1 MYHESSIWNHSLRF
15 AVIQPN
21 PANDCDLLG
30 KASHIKHGFKAGSAI
45 LKNYPYLII
54 SSCSNTSQQI
64 LFFGPP
70 VMQKW
75 MMPWNLSK
83 TCWIGNSQWLSNITF
98 VAVVSASSVWTE
110 ARTKQLFGAG
120 VEHVLMRDSLSNEI
134 RKIFNDQLCHKL
146 SNIILVCSNPKL
158 LKTRRKG
165 GKMVGTCKT
174 HSQPLPVPP
183 LIATSWP
190 FFPLQSYNHPLIDHT
205 FQL

>member
-1 MYHESSIWNHSLRF
+1 MI
-15 AVIQPN
+15 VI
-21 PANDCDLLG
+21 CWG
-30 KASHIKHGFKAGSAI
+30 KHHT
-45 LKNYPYLII
+45 
-54 SSCSNTSQQI
+54 SNTASKQVQQFLRIIHI
-64 LFFGPP
+64 LSYLH
-70 VMQKW
+70 VQTHHNKSYSLDRQW
-75 MMPWNLSK
+75 CRSEWCRWNLSK

-146 SNIILVCSNPKL
+146 SNIILVCFNPKL

-190 FFPLQSYNHPLIDHT
+190 FFPLQSYNHSLIDHT